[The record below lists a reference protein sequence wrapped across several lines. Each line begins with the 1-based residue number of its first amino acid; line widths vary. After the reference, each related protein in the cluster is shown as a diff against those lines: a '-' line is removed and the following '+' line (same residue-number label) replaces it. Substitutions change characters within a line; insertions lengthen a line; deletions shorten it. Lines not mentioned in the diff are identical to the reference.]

1 MLLLVHVPVADEQS
15 LALHHHLNLSKI
27 VADQSRTRTYN
38 IENTVSQT
46 DARTDFYRTRNDMD
60 VGIDVVLLH
69 KLAQD
74 VRVRS
79 SNLLAVEPLQSR
91 IINLL
96 RNGEAQAA
104 LAETQT
110 VNNLR
115 ILSTLNKLVLAHDS
129 DICHTRGYALR
140 NIIIT
145 KVENLERK
153 VA

>member
-1 MLLLVHVPVADEQS
+1 
-15 LALHHHLNLSKI
+15 
-27 VADQSRTRTYN
+27 
-38 IENTVSQT
+38 
-46 DARTDFYRTRNDMD
+46 MD
-60 VGIDVVLLH
+60 VGIDIILLH

-79 SNLLAVEPLQSR
+79 GNLPAVEPLQSR

-110 VNNLR
+110 VNNLC

-145 KVENLERK
+145 KVENFERK

>member
-1 MLLLVHVPVADEQS
+1 
-15 LALHHHLNLSKI
+15 
-27 VADQSRTRTYN
+27 
-38 IENTVSQT
+38 
-46 DARTDFYRTRNDMD
+46 MD
-60 VGIDVVLLH
+60 IGIDIILLH

-115 ILSTLNKLVLAHDS
+115 ILSTLNKLVLAHDT